1 MGLVLNRS
9 RHLQKRRQLAA
20 RDAAP
25 HRALE
30 RRQACMH
37 ASGHGTPPRR
47 QRDHER
53 PSILGTN
60 LARDQA
66 AIDETVEDA
75 RERRSLVSQ
84 AAVQRGNRRRRGA
97 RELPQDVRLALRE
110 IVLTQIGE
118 VESDPMRRAVNRR
131 NQPERHE

>member
-1 MGLVLNRS
+1 MHAPGDRAS
-9 RHLQKRRQLAA
+9 ARRQ
-20 RDAAP
+20 
-25 HRALE
+25 
-30 RRQACMH
+30 C
-37 ASGHGTPPRR
+37 
-47 QRDHER
+47 DHER
-53 PSILGTN
+53 APILG
-60 LARDQA
+60 ADVSCDQA
-66 AIDETVEDA
+66 AIDEAVEDA